1 MAWGALAGPLWGCNP
16 GDDHRFP
23 SRDRSLDL
31 NSDSSLTLQAT
42 HNVRQHP
49 SVGYRDAIAEVR
61 YSFGAPLDHVR
72 GSLYSVDAES
82 VQEFLED

>member
-1 MAWGALAGPLWGCNP
+1 VWGCNP
-16 GDDHRFP
+16 GADHRFP

-31 NSDSSLTLQAT
+31 NSDSSLTLHAI

-49 SVGYRDAIAEVR
+49 SVAYRDAIAEVR
-61 YSFGAPLDHVR
+61 YSFGKPLDHVH
-72 GSLYSVDAES
+72 GSLYSVDAKS